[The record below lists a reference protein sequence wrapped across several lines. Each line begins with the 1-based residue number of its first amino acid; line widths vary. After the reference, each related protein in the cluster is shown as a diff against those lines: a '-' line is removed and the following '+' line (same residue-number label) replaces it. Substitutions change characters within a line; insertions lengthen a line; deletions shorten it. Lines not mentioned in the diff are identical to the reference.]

1 MILTGAIANG
11 AAVLT
16 GGLLGLLL
24 RRGMPERI
32 NRTVMQGLGLCVLY
46 VGISGTLEGENVI
59 VVILSVVLG
68 AVIGSLLD
76 FDARLQALGDFL
88 QAKVARNGQ
97 LQGSSFSAGFVSAT
111 LVICIGAMSIVGS
124 LQSGLS
130 NNHATLL
137 AKSLIDGVFILLMAS
152 TLGAGVCF
160 SAVPVFLY
168 EGALTL
174 CAGALAPFLTDA
186 VVNEMTCTGS
196 LLIVA
201 IALNMLKLTDI
212 KVANFLLAPF
222 FPILLCGF
230 F

>member
-1 MILTGAIANG
+1 MRLTGAIANG
-11 AAVLT
+11 AAVLI
-16 GGLLGLLL
+16 GGLLGLTL
-24 RRGMPERI
+24 RRGMPERT
-32 NRTVMQGLGLCVLY
+32 NRTVIQGLGLCVLY
-46 VGISGTLEGENVI
+46 VGIRGTLEGENVI
-59 VVILSVVLG
+59 VVILSIVLG

-88 QAKVARNGQ
+88 QSKVARNGQ
-97 LQGSSFSAGFVSAT
+97 MQGSSFSAGFVSAT

-124 LQSGLS
+124 LQSGLA
-130 NNHATLL
+130 NDHATLL
-137 AKSLIDGVFILLMAS
+137 AKSLIDGVLILLMAS
-152 TLGAGVCF
+152 TLGAGACF

-222 FPILLCGF
+222 FPILLCRF
-230 F
+230 L